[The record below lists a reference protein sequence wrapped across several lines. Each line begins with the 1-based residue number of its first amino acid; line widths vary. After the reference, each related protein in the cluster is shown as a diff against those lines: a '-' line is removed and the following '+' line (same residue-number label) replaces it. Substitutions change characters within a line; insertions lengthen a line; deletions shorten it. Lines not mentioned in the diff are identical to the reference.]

1 MVDGSG
7 AWLRINTAVA
17 RYLKAKDEIQL
28 GRRGTTEFGVTGGS
42 GRPRNLFAGGI
53 GFDGRRRFRINLDSG
68 LENCRLAYLANL
80 AVLRGGLVVMLVG
93 EGAMKDEQKQSPH
106 CQQTYRPSSNVP
118 PPSGHHA
125 EA

>member
-1 MVDGSG
+1 MSRVDGSG

-53 GFDGRRRFRINLDSG
+53 GFDGRRRFRINLDSR
-68 LENCRLAYLANL
+68 LENCRIAELANL
-80 AVLRGGLVVMLVG
+80 AVPRGSLVVMLV
-93 EGAMKDEQKQSPH
+93 
-106 CQQTYRPSSNVP
+106 R
-118 PPSGHHA
+118 
-125 EA
+125 